1 MILSID
7 TSTKNCSLA
16 LYEPKPGVL
25 AREFWTADQD
35 HTVALAPRL
44 DKLLGPEGL
53 TKVDGVVVA
62 LGPGSFT
69 GTRAGLSLA
78 KGLALANSLPL
89 VGITTPDALAH
100 SQRVAPFPLYAL
112 LEAGRGRVSVTPY
125 SSVGGKW
132 ERSGEYR
139 LTTLPTL
146 AHEVEGTAIFCGEI
160 NDPTL
165 FLDQRHAGT
174 VVFPEV
180 FRWPTLSRLGW
191 ERIERGEVDNLHE
204 LEPIYLSSD

>member
-7 TSTKNCSLA
+7 TSTRNCSLA
-16 LYEPKPGVL
+16 LYEPQRGVL

-35 HTVALAPRL
+35 HTAALAPRL
-44 DKLLGPEGL
+44 DKLLGAGL
-53 TKVDGVVVA
+53 SKVSGLVVA

-78 KGLALANSLPL
+78 KGLSLANSLPL
-89 VGITTPDALAH
+89 VGIPTPDALAH
-100 SQRVAPFPLYAL
+100 SQGVAPFPLYAI
-112 LEAGRGRVSVTPY
+112 LEAGRGRISVTPY
-125 SSVGGKW
+125 SSAGGKW

-139 LTTLPTL
+139 LTTLQAL
-146 AHEVEGTAIFCGEI
+146 SQDVEGPAIFCGEI

-165 FLDQRHAGT
+165 FLTQRSAGT

-191 ERIERGEVDNLHE
+191 ERLGRGEVDHLPT
-204 LEPIYLSSD
+204 LEPIYLSSG